1 MANVTNTDIQEY
13 NIDLLRVTDFGLLL
27 QGLNEMMGG
36 YLGVILILTISIVV
50 FGVLSLFGDGKSS
63 LYGATFSSL
72 LLSFI
77 CLGLQILTPTMF
89 FIFVVI
95 NVAMIIVMTR
105 S

>member
-1 MANVTNTDIQEY
+1 MVNETNTNLVEY
-13 NIDLLRVTDFGLLL
+13 DLNSLNVSDFGLLL

-36 YLGVILILTISIVV
+36 YLGVILILTISFIV
-50 FGVLSLFGDGKSS
+50 FGVLSLFGDGRSS
-63 LYGATFSSL
+63 LYGSAFSSL

-77 CLGLQILTPTMF
+77 FLGLQILTPTMF